1 MPFTESTN
9 HTLTL
14 DQSINIKIAIYH
26 WVACMSAWTVF
37 KFAFRQYVN
46 VKNQRHSIGRFVPK
60 NKLKWYKW
68 PFLFLSLIIYMILLG
83 LISGLYRTLK
93 NLLIKI
99 YIAVFGRRGPK
110 PTLPPC
116 MRKRI
121 KAYSPFLSK
130 STTQDIPGK
139 FPMAKIE
146 EDNFSVE
153 SKIADIASNSIEAK
167 KTSKIDTCPWRDQ
180 YNDPTIGSVAS
191 TSSKEFRSKQINL
204 NNLEDLYTFKHIRSV
219 PMDKKGKEPAEI
231 PFIRMNKAY
240 KDTLTIEEYLEEL
253 NSWPPKDQQLTVSSD
268 LKVIPTNETAIQKKE
283 VKTPLITSWPIFDYP
298 CALIDSAFDC
308 STTIAAG
315 VIRGGIIFPIKVT
328 TYPARKILSTTS
340 IAASKIWKSYK
351 RNPMN
356 MEYKSKN
363 EIEIK
368 PNVF

>member
-1 MPFTESTN
+1 
-9 HTLTL
+9 
-14 DQSINIKIAIYH
+14 
-26 WVACMSAWTVF
+26 
-37 KFAFRQYVN
+37 
-46 VKNQRHSIGRFVPK
+46 
-60 NKLKWYKW
+60 
-68 PFLFLSLIIYMILLG
+68 MILLG
-83 LISGLYRTLK
+83 LISGIYRILK

-99 YIAVFGRRGPK
+99 YIAVFGRRELK

-130 STTQDIPGK
+130 STKQDIPGK
-139 FPMAKIE
+139 FPLAKIE

-153 SKIADIASNSIEAK
+153 SKIADIASNSIETK

-180 YNDPTIGSVAS
+180 HNDPTIGSVAS

-204 NNLEDLYTFKHIRSV
+204 NNLKDLYTFKHIRSV

-268 LKVIPTNETAIQKKE
+268 LKAISTKEATAAAFQKKE
-283 VKTPLITSWPIFDYP
+283 VKTPPITFWPIFDYP

-340 IAASKIWKSYK
+340 KAASKIWKNYKSY
-351 RNPMN
+351 PMN

-363 EIEIK
+363 GIEIK